1 MLKIAVTLYGEYIH
15 RKKIVWEEHDH
26 EHETDEMKEVVNK
39 MSKKVWAYESVMQ
52 LHVLDFS
59 PLSRFLKEVLLK

>member
-1 MLKIAVTLYGEYIH
+1 MLKIAVTLYGEYVH
-15 RKKIVWEEHDH
+15 RKKIVQEEHDH
-26 EHETDEMKEVVNK
+26 ETDELKEVVNK
-39 MSKKVWAYESVMQ
+39 MSKKVWAYESVVQ